1 MCFIGNQI
9 DLINQFL
16 LKNHNLSDRFVRP
29 KIQRERERERE
40 RERVNATKNEALAIR
55 SLNAISHS
63 LILGPN

>member
-1 MCFIGNQI
+1 MRFIGNQI

-16 LKNHNLSDRFVRP
+16 LKNHNLSDHFVGP
-29 KIQRERERERE
+29 KIHRERE

-55 SLNAISHS
+55 SLNAISPS

>member
-1 MCFIGNQI
+1 MRFIGNQI

-16 LKNHNLSDRFVRP
+16 LKNHNLSDHFVGP
-29 KIQRERERERE
+29 KIQRERERE

>member
-40 RERVNATKNEALAIR
+40 RVNATKNEALAIR

>member
-1 MCFIGNQI
+1 MRFIGNQI

-16 LKNHNLSDRFVRP
+16 LKNHNLSDHFVGP
-29 KIQRERERERE
+29 KIQRERERE

-55 SLNAISHS
+55 SLNAISPS